1 MISPQIWIVA
11 PVFNDWDS
19 AEKLVSNLNS
29 LNLQQKMKIILVDDA
44 STIYGDSFQSIANNE
59 IDVRKT
65 KVEILKLNRN
75 LGNQGAIAIGL
86 SEAARQ
92 ANPVDVFV
100 VMDSDGEDNPHEI
113 PRMLERLTRSN
124 IVVAKRIRRKKSIVL
139 FTWHGIF
146 KFVLR
151 SLTGKQLDFG
161 NFSTLGF
168 VAANRILSESSIKTS
183 FVGTVL
189 NSQLEIVRVP
199 IARADRYFGQ
209 SKTNKDGLFLW
220 GFLVFSVF
228 SEKIFV
234 KLIRIS
240 VVFASLG
247 FLAVF
252 LIISLRL
259 FTSQTIPG
267 WSGIMITLIGCAL
280 FQVLVTLSGFVLI
293 QNQIRLLNP
302 GQNLEDN
309 GQIS

>member
-1 MISPQIWIVA
+1 M
-11 PVFNDWDS
+11 
-19 AEKLVSNLNS
+19 
-29 LNLQQKMKIILVDDA
+29 
-44 STIYGDSFQSIANNE
+44 
-59 IDVRKT
+59 
-65 KVEILKLNRN
+65 
-75 LGNQGAIAIGL
+75 
-86 SEAARQ
+86 
-92 ANPVDVFV
+92 
-100 VMDSDGEDNPHEI
+100 
-113 PRMLERLTRSN
+113 
-124 IVVAKRIRRKKSIVL
+124 

-146 KFVLR
+146 KFVLK

-161 NFSTLGF
+161 NFSTLSF
-168 VAANRILSESSIKTS
+168 VAANTILSESSIKTS

-220 GFLVFSVF
+220 GFLVLSVF

-267 WSGIMITLIGCAL
+267 WSGIMITLIGSAL

-293 QNQIRLLNP
+293 QNQIRLLNS
-302 GQNLEDN
+302 GRDMGNN